1 MVIAPVRTRRPH
13 AGGAGVGNAPPGAR
27 SCADQDDE
35 LGRLLARIG
44 LTFPLG
50 DVTPVVGAVALSPVQ
65 AAARLLDRRQLVL
78 LDHSSGATATSR
90 YSYVSADPFLVLR
103 SRGRRSELAGPAGS
117 VTVATDP
124 LFLLERLLQRY
135 AVPRQPEL
143 PPLLGG
149 AMGYFGYDLGRL
161 FERWPASARDEGM
174 PDLHVGFYDWVLAA
188 DHSTGQRWLISTGLP
203 HGGSAAARGRWHEL
217 QACLVQARP
226 PASANGTLAG
236 TRLRSNVGRTTHL
249 AKVHRAKEYIAAG
262 DIYQVNLSHRL
273 EGNWTGPTW
282 PLYER
287 LRAASPVPYGAYL
300 ALDGCTVLSA
310 SPERFLRFD
319 RRNVE
324 TRPIKGTRPRGAT
337 ASQDQD
343 LARQLAWSE
352 KDRAENLMIV
362 DLLRN
367 DLGKVCQVGTIRVPE
382 LFGLE
387 GYASVWHL
395 VSTVRGTVHPG
406 LTAVDL
412 LRACFPGGSVTGCPK
427 IRAMEIIEELEP
439 VRRGVYCGA
448 IGYLSFTGDMD
459 TSITIRTLVV
469 REGRM
474 YLQVGGAIVADSEPA
489 AEYRETLAKGQA
501 VVRAIGAELVEW

>member
-1 MVIAPVRTRRPH
+1 MATSQVRTRRPH
-13 AGGAGVGNAPPGAR
+13 AGASVVGNAAPAAQRGA
-27 SCADQDDE
+27 AQDDE
-35 LGRLLARIG
+35 LDQLLASIG
-44 LTFPLG
+44 LMFPTG
-50 DVTPVVGAVALSPVQ
+50 VVSPVAGPVSLSPYQ
-65 AAARLLDRRQLVL
+65 AAARLLDWRQLVL
-78 LDHSSGATATSR
+78 LDHSSSGTTTGR

-103 SRGRRSELAGPAGS
+103 SRSRRCELAGPDGS
-117 VTVATDP
+117 VTIATDP
-124 LFLLERLLQRY
+124 LILLDRLLQRY

-143 PPLLGG
+143 PALVGG
-149 AMGYFGYDLGRL
+149 AIGYFGYDLGRL
-161 FERWPASARDEGM
+161 FERWPAIASDEGV

-188 DHSTGQRWLISTGLP
+188 DHHTGQQWLISTGLP
-203 HGGSAAARGRWHEL
+203 RGSEPDARARWHEL
-217 QACLVQARP
+217 QACLVQTRP
-226 PASANGTLAG
+226 PPPANGTPAKV
-236 TRLRSNVGRTTHL
+236 RLRSNVGRDTHL
-249 AKVHRAKEYIAAG
+249 AKVRRAKEYIAAG

-273 EGNWTGPTW
+273 EGEWAGPCW
-282 PLYER
+282 PLYEH

-300 ALDGCTVLSA
+300 ALDDCTVLSA

-319 RRNVE
+319 GRNVE
-324 TRPIKGTRPRGAT
+324 TRPIKGTLPRGTT
-337 ASQDQD
+337 ASQDHALSLQ
-343 LARQLAWSE
+343 LARSG

-367 DLGKVCQVGTIRVPE
+367 DLGKVCQVGTIQVPE

-395 VSTVRGTVHPG
+395 VSTVRGTLRSD

-459 TSITIRTLVV
+459 TSITIRTLVA
-469 REGRM
+469 RDRRI
-474 YLQVGGAIVADSEPA
+474 YLQVGGAVVADSDPQ
-489 AEYRETLAKGQA
+489 AEYLETLAKGQA
-501 VVRAIGAELVEW
+501 VVRAIGAGLDEW